1 MARSITT
8 AFKNSIKAQAVQ
20 PFFAVQLEFSTGT
33 LYFWT
38 GYGNITM
45 TAGGSSNTFTGLG
58 DLISVSP
65 IGESDQVEAI
75 GASLSLTGIKSSL
88 ISAALSALY
97 TNRNASIY
105 LGLFDSNKSVVSDV
119 YTLFKGKMDIMKIDE
134 GSETASITLNIEN
147 RLIVFD
153 RPKERRFTHEDQQ
166 NRFAGDLGFEFV
178 PDLQDKEIIWGKK
191 GS

>member
-8 AFKNSIKAQAVQ
+8 AFNNAIKSQVVR
-20 PFFAVQLEFSTGT
+20 PFLACELAFSTGT
-33 LYFWT
+33 LYFWN
-38 GYGNITM
+38 GYGDITM

-58 DLISVSP
+58 DLMNVSP
-65 IGESDQVEAI
+65 ITESDQVEAI

-105 LGLFDSNKSVVSDV
+105 LGLFDTNKSVIADV

-134 GSETASITLNIEN
+134 GAETATITLNVEN
-147 RLIVFD
+147 RLIAFD
-153 RPKERRFTHEDQQ
+153 RPRERRFTHEDQI